1 MKKLLIKG
9 ILTLMLG
16 IVTFSATAQKLAHVN
31 RGQILQNMPE
41 VQKAQQNLQSYS
53 KELESQVQ
61 QLLKEYRTKL
71 KSFEE
76 NREAMTTT
84 QRNDKQRELK
94 NLEERIQK
102 FRQDAQKQVSQKRSE
117 LLKPIMEDINK
128 AIEAVAEEKGYT
140 YVFDASQGS
149 ILYAEEGRNITPL
162 VKQRLDM

>member
-1 MKKLLIKG
+1 MKLLINFAIT
-9 ILTLMLG
+9 ILLL
-16 IVTFSATAQKLAHVN
+16 TAFAFNASGQKLAHVN
-31 RGQILQNMPE
+31 RGQILQNMPK

-53 KELESQVQ
+53 KELETQVQ
-61 QLLKEYRTKL
+61 QLLQEYRTKL
-71 KSFEE
+71 KSFQEKQ
-76 NREAMTTT
+76 EAMTST

-102 FRQDAQKQVSQKRSE
+102 FREDAQKQVSRKREE
-117 LLKPIMEDINK
+117 LLKPIMEEINK
-128 AIEAVAEEKGYT
+128 AIQSVAKEKGYT